1 MVSLNQRFSFNEDKA
16 IETIV
21 YVAKKA
27 PNPDVYHLAKVC
39 YFADLLH
46 MERFGRPIFG
56 DVYIKMENGP
66 VPSKI
71 YNLFKAVRDFS
82 HHKLVSEFAVEGN
95 MIKALRDYDEDEF
108 SPSDLMCLNES
119 IEIHGTKT
127 FKQLKDES
135 HDSAWES
142 AQDNREIEYREMIKT
157 LPNGEDLI
165 KHLSYC

>member
-1 MVSLNQRFSFNEDKA
+1 MKTKQLKQLC
-16 IETIV
+16 ILQ
-21 YVAKKA
+21 KKA
-27 PNPDVYHLAKVC
+27 PIPDVYHLVKVC

-71 YNLFKAVRDFS
+71 YSLFKAVRDFS

-95 MIKALRDYDEDEF
+95 TIKALRDYDEDEF
-108 SPSDLMCLNES
+108 SPSDIMCLDES
-119 IEIHGTKT
+119 IATHGSKT
-127 FKQLKDES
+127 FQQLKDES

-165 KHLSYC
+165 KHLSS